1 MRFSEPNPEWLLDS
15 KIHIAV
21 ITRKLKAEMRNLPPP
36 LSKSVNQLSIF
47 PTTTL
52 SFVILSLGQKG
63 KKRMHVTHLI
73 NRSNIKTAAGK
84 LWTLPLMD
92 AALGGLVCAL
102 AALALSAAANGHTW
116 KNMAPLIFT
125 VVLLIIAGLFGSRAG
140 IIGTVVAAMIFAGFL
155 FNPMGNI
162 QVTDEAARGN
172 LGWMMLIGIGF
183 SFLFAPPSSGM
194 RRH

>member
-1 MRFSEPNPEWLLDS
+1 MLDS
-15 KIHIAV
+15 KSHSPEAFRACGSVCAAIPAFS
-21 ITRKLKAEMRNLPPP
+21 TAALLAQ
-36 LSKSVNQLSIF
+36 LSNFANQLSIF

-52 SFVILSLGQKG
+52 PFVILTVE
-63 KKRMHVTHLI
+63 KKRMHVIHVV
-73 NRSNIKTAAGK
+73 NKASIKTAAGK

-92 AALGGLVCAL
+92 TALGGLVCAL

-140 IIGTVVAAMIFAGFL
+140 IIGTVVAAMIFAAFL
-155 FNPMGNI
+155 FSPMGNI
-162 QVTDEAARGN
+162 QVADESARGN

-183 SFLFAPPSSGM
+183 SFLFAPPSSGL
-194 RRH
+194 RRQ

>member
-1 MRFSEPNPEWLLDS
+1 M
-15 KIHIAV
+15 A
-21 ITRKLKAEMRNLPPP
+21 
-36 LSKSVNQLSIF
+36 
-47 PTTTL
+47 
-52 SFVILSLGQKG
+52 
-63 KKRMHVTHLI
+63 MHVTHLI
-73 NRSNIKTAAGK
+73 NKSSIKTAAGR

-140 IIGTVVAAMIFAGFL
+140 IIGTVLAAMIFASLL
-155 FNPMGNI
+155 FNPTGNI
-162 QVTDEAARGN
+162 QVSDEAARGN